1 MKAMADRQYYI
12 DWLRAGAM
20 FFLVFYHTGRL
31 FDLEPWHIK
40 SLESS
45 FAIHVFNRTL
55 DVWQMPL
62 FFLLAGASVWFS
74 LSKRSP
80 REFAWERF
88 LRLFV
93 PLIFGSLIIVPPQV
107 YFERV
112 LYGDFSG
119 SFLAWY
125 PNTFHGIYQ
134 EGSADG
140 NFHWS
145 HLWFLAYLFVFSII
159 LLPLFWYLRSEDKNS
174 LISRITNFLAR
185 PGAIFLPAVP
195 LIIYNITLRPIYGYG
210 HHSLISDWANF
221 LFYITVFF
229 CGFLIVADSRIT
241 QVVHKNRFTALFAA
255 IVCTVIIYLLE
266 TDTIVLPQAIAGKGW
281 IILLTLYAIDSWL
294 CLIAIMGIGRQLL
307 NFTNRVLRYSADAVL
322 PVYIL
327 HQTIIIALGFYV
339 IQWDMPVVAK
349 YFLVAIA
356 TLLSSV
362 GIYEIVRRTSVTR
375 VLFGIK
381 ARKRPVLV
389 QTPATSS

>member
-1 MKAMADRQYYI
+1 VKAMADRQYYI

-74 LSKRSP
+74 MGKRSP
-80 REFAWERF
+80 REFAKERF

-93 PLIFGSLIIVPPQV
+93 PLVFGSLIIVPPQV
-107 YFERV
+107 YFERI
-112 LYGDFSG
+112 LDGDFTG

-134 EGSADG
+134 NGSAEG

-145 HLWFLAYLFVFSII
+145 HLWFLAYLFFFSLI
-159 LLPLFWYLRSEDKNS
+159 LLPLFWHLRREDKS
-174 LISRITNFLAR
+174 SVISRIAGFLAR
-185 PGAIFLPAVP
+185 PGAIFLPAIP
-195 LIIYNITLRPIYGYG
+195 LVIYNITLRPIYGYG
-210 HHSLISDWANF
+210 NHSLISDWANF
-221 LFYITVFF
+221 LFYITIFF
-229 CGFLIVADSRIT
+229 CGFLMVANSQIT
-241 QVVHKNRFTALFAA
+241 QVIHKNRFTALFAA
-255 IVCTVIIYLLE
+255 IICTVVLYLLE
-266 TDTIVLPQAIAGKGW
+266 TGILVLPQTIAGKDW

-294 CLIAIMGIGRQLL
+294 CLLAIMGIGRQLL
-307 NFTNRVLRYSADAVL
+307 NFTNRVLRYASGAVL

-327 HQTIIIALGFYV
+327 HQTVIIALGFYV
-339 IQWDMPVVAK
+339 IQWHTAIVVK
-349 YFLVAIA
+349 YFFVAIA
-356 TLLSSV
+356 TLLSSL

-375 VLFGIK
+375 FLFGIK
-381 ARKRPVLV
+381 TRKRLAPV
-389 QTPATSS
+389 QMPATSP